1 MLVADSYSL
10 AVIQSVV
17 SMASV
22 VGADGSEQ
30 AEGHEGSWAGYHA
43 VVVRQRAGQSAL
55 ETELQQP
62 AS

>member
-10 AVIQSVV
+10 AVNQSVV
-17 SMASV
+17 SMAS